1 MRMAHARP
9 AYENVSLHGDVFSQ
23 VSLAFAQS
31 FLPTGGALSA
41 HWQMPFCCAL
51 ALCAVRTHEKHVR
64 GLRMPGLAY
73 KNDSLLG
80 DITQVTLPIG
90 SAFCLLSLLLS
101 AFCLCYLLPSVCVVF
116 CLLTS
121 CVTLSSSL
129 HGDVFVKIN
138 YPSTLCLLPSAFLLG
153 PIRLCS
159 PCSTCLS
166 FQD

>member
-1 MRMAHARP
+1 
-9 AYENVSLHGDVFSQ
+9 
-23 VSLAFAQS
+23 
-31 FLPTGGALSA
+31 
-41 HWQMPFCCAL
+41 
-51 ALCAVRTHEKHVR
+51 
-64 GLRMPGLAY
+64 MPGLAY